1 MDNVIHGILLEPLLA
16 RGSIFPTRLGFADAV
31 EAPFLKDSE
40 SILAVIQT
48 KLMIDYQADCISYA
62 SRHMSALG
70 TDSASGLMGIRDEKK
85 RSEGVSAW
93 WMLSLSD
100 GFRSAFNRLRP
111 ILYA

>member
-1 MDNVIHGILLEPLLA
+1 MDNVILEILLEPLLA
-16 RGSIFPTRLGFADAV
+16 REYIFPTRLRFADAV

-48 KLMIDYQADCISYA
+48 KLMIDYQADCTSYA